1 MLGDRKVR
9 AQFISVMMHGLKVA
23 LDRLGVE
30 VRLKSSRLHPWET
43 NADFVAAIEPLHERL
58 TMPPDRAYRL
68 WELCHHVRALPGAT
82 AERGAF
88 RGATAK
94 LIASILPERDLH
106 LFDTFAGHPDI
117 NRSKDGAYWNVGD
130 FNETSAE
137 DVAEF
142 LAETRAQL
150 YPGIVPSTLKAVE
163 EERFCFVHLDMD
175 LYAPTKDALEF
186 FHPRMVPGGCI
197 LIDDY
202 GIRSGAGIE
211 AAVQEFAAGIDET
224 PLYFFTGQALIVRH
238 PAASSQGEH
247 R

>member
-1 MLGDRKVR
+1 M
-9 AQFISVMMHGLKVA
+9 AQFISSKMHALKDA
-23 LDRLGVE
+23 LDRLGLE

-43 NADFVAAIEPLHERL
+43 SQDFVAAIAPLRERL

-68 WELCHHVRALPGAT
+68 WEICHHVQALPGAV
-82 AERGAF
+82 AECGSF

-94 LIASILPERDLH
+94 LIAGILPERDLH
-106 LFDTFAGHPDI
+106 LFDTFAGHPGVD
-117 NRSKDGAYWNVGD
+117 RSKDGAYWNVGD
-130 FNETSAE
+130 FNDTSAE
-137 DVAEF
+137 DVAAF
-142 LAETRAQL
+142 LADTRAQL
-150 YPGIVPSTLKAVE
+150 YPGVVPSTLSAVA

-175 LYAPTKDALEF
+175 LYAPTKDALDF

-211 AAVQEFAAGIDET
+211 PAVQEFAVGIDET

-238 PAASSQGEH
+238 PRASGQGDAS
-247 R
+247 